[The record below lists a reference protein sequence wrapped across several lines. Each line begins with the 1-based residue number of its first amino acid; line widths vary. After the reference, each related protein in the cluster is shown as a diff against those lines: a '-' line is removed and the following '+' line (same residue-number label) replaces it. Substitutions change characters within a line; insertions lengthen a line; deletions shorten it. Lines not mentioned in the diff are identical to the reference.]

1 MICRISGATIAA
13 ALLVFGMG
21 STGEAG
27 AGEQSF
33 RNSCTNIRISQENGQ
48 RVIYADCDDGRSTA
62 QFDGFH
68 ELRNRL
74 VIPSTGCAD
83 VSNQNGTLR
92 CIGSEHP
99 SGSWSQ
105 SCIEGRFIRG
115 RVFQA
120 VCAPY
125 GTRDPSVYSSI
136 DMNSCR
142 DFRLE
147 NINGHLRC
155 S

>member
-1 MICRISGATIAA
+1 MTWRVSGATAA
-13 ALLVFGMG
+13 ATLLILGAG
-21 STGEAG
+21 SMGEAA
-27 AGEQSF
+27 AGEQSS
-33 RNSCTNIRISQENGQ
+33 RNSCNNIRISQENG
-48 RVIYADCDDGRSTA
+48 RSVIYADCDDGQTTS
-62 QFDGFH
+62 QFEGFH

-74 VIPSTGCAD
+74 VVPPTGCAD
-83 VSNQNGTLR
+83 ISNQNGTLR

-99 SGSWSQ
+99 GGSWSQ
-105 SCIEGRFIRG
+105 SCIEGRFIRD

-125 GTRDPSVYSSI
+125 GTRDPGVYSSI

-142 DFRLE
+142 NFRLE